1 MTDFLSTWEFTM
13 EPITSPNALGVCSHH
28 TMTMTQT
35 ASPEHSSV
43 TTQTEIP
50 GNRPWITNGYLNAH
64 SPRQSESAMTEPMA
78 HPTTRIRLEL
88 LWERLG
94 VVLTGKLSH
103 ITHIA
108 DRVGESAMFPR
119 LETDP
124 VILRDLVNS
133 VS

>member
-1 MTDFLSTWEFTM
+1 
-13 EPITSPNALGVCSHH
+13 
-28 TMTMTQT
+28 MTQT
-35 ASPEHSSV
+35 TSPEHLSV

-50 GNRPWITNGYLNAH
+50 PNRPWIANGYLYRN
-64 SPRQSESAMTEPMA
+64 SPRQSESAMTEPTA

-88 LWERLG
+88 LWDRLG
-94 VVLTGKLSH
+94 VVPTGKLSH

-108 DRVGESAMFPR
+108 DVVGESAMCPR

-124 VILRDLVNS
+124 VMLRDSVNS

>member
-1 MTDFLSTWEFTM
+1 M
-13 EPITSPNALGVCSHH
+13 EPITCLNALGVCSHH

-50 GNRPWITNGYLNAH
+50 GNHPWITNGYLNTH
-64 SPRQSESAMTEPMA
+64 SPPQSESAMTEQRA
-78 HPTTRIRLEL
+78 QPTTRITLES

-94 VVLTGKLSH
+94 VVPTGKLSH

-108 DRVGESAMFPR
+108 DMVGESAMFP
-119 LETDP
+119 
-124 VILRDLVNS
+124 
-133 VS
+133 